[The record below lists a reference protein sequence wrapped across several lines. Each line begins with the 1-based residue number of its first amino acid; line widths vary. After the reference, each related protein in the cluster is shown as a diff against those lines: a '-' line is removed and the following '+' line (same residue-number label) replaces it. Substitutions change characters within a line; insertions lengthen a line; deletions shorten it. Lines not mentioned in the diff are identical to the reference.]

1 MIIDATELNIQVPC
15 ALQKH
20 SETYSTS
27 KSHTT
32 LNCLPGVDAKG
43 EIIFIYLSAF
53 EGPISDKQIVER
65 SEFLEI
71 LGQKLIAG

>member
-1 MIIDATELNIQVPC
+1 MIIDATELNTQVPC

-32 LNCLPGVDAKG
+32 LNCL
-43 EIIFIYLSAF
+43 LSQLF

>member
-1 MIIDATELNIQVPC
+1 MIIDATELNIQVPS
-15 ALQKH
+15 ALQKR

-32 LNCLPGVDAKG
+32 LNCLLGVDAKG

-53 EGPISDKQIVER
+53 
-65 SEFLEI
+65 
-71 LGQKLIAG
+71 